1 MISSSIGRII
11 QTGLAYHCG
20 GVVRFFIVA
29 VSLLLVWPA
38 RGNAQNCVAPAL
50 AEMDRA
56 ASRADT
62 LALAQRFRENPP
74 GGERRCGELLAAVLQ
89 GLGSTPAEGE
99 WQSRQ
104 RAADLVES
112 AMRWA
117 GDEPRLY
124 LALANLMY
132 NRQAR
137 TDAVRMLDRA
147 LERRDHDPALRPR
160 EVAFAH
166 YLRGLMHA
174 DEWRSWRSY
183 GQIPAI
189 GEGQWRCGRSQGA
202 EAASFS
208 SSSSDYTW
216 LVAVNQMC
224 GDRFAENMAA
234 YFKPLADLKRDEV
247 AAMEAA
253 FARALEADSTYLLPA
268 QALLAEWVYLGDWE
282 KSREAARALQR
293 RRPDDYQTYLYLGLV
308 EHESGNDSLAA
319 VEFGRALTRMPD
331 SVLSAFEDIRMLLV
345 PGQITW
351 LESQDQYTQQMF
363 RAAFW
368 TTLDPLY
375 LTSANERK
383 LEHYARL
390 VAADLMFTSPALA
403 ERGSASFAGQIWIRY
418 GRPKH
423 MWELSEP
430 SGRVIFWDL
439 GPGPDVAFLRGAG
452 YRSYR
457 PFDEAV
463 EFANKL
469 AQSSPQIYNT
479 AGLFEPPAPLPA
491 QVVRFLDERGHH
503 ELMVNGAWPDG
514 LTAEA
519 DAGLTLLDA
528 SYQPVAQWRGNVSS
542 DSGLSRS
549 VRGMAAG
556 TYSLTVEVWDRAVR
570 RLYRLRDTVTTLPL
584 DDSTFVASDLLL
596 TGAVA
601 APDDGEAASRM
612 QLGVTPLFG
621 QTLTAGKAVGLVW
634 ETYRLTGER
643 DGRMRYHVTI
653 SVLDAGR
660 QPVSTRLLRGLGLAG
675 EPRAQARVEYDGD
688 RPLVNGRTVDWVEL
702 SGELGP
708 GQYRIVLRLVDE
720 KTGREVVRERELRV
734 VAPGT
739 D

>member
-1 MISSSIGRII
+1 MLI
-11 QTGLAYHCG
+11 
-20 GVVRFFIVA
+20 VVVG
-29 VSLLLVWPA
+29 LLLSWPA
-38 RGNAQNCVAPAL
+38 QGAAQTCVGSAL
-50 AEMDRA
+50 AEMDQA
-56 ASRADT
+56 ASRADS
-62 LALAQRFRENPP
+62 LALAARLREKPP
-74 GGERRCGELLAAVLQ
+74 GGERRCGEMLAAMLH
-89 GLGSTPAEGE
+89 GLASTPAEAE

-104 RAADLVES
+104 RASEMVES

-147 LERRDHDPALRPR
+147 LERRDHDPPLRPR
-160 EVAFAH
+160 EAAFAH

-234 YFKPLADLKRDEV
+234 YFKSLADLKRDELG
-247 AAMEAA
+247 AMEAA
-253 FARALEADSTYLLPA
+253 FVRALETDSTYVLPA
-268 QALLAEWVYLGDWE
+268 QALLAEWVYLAQWDKALE
-282 KSREAARALQR
+282 LARGLQR
-293 RRPDDYQTYLYLGLV
+293 RRPDDYRSYLYLGMVL
-308 EHESGNDSLAA
+308 HESGSDSLAA
-319 VEFGRALTRMPD
+319 MEFGRAFTRMPD
-331 SVLSAFEDIRMLLV
+331 SVLSGFEDIRALLV
-345 PGQITW
+345 PDQLAW
-351 LESQDQYTQQMF
+351 LDAQDQYTQQVF

-383 LEHYARL
+383 LEHYSRL

-403 ERGSASFAGQIWIRY
+403 EPGSASFAGQIWIRY
-418 GRPKH
+418 GRPRH
-423 MWELSEP
+423 MWELAEP
-430 SGRVIFWDL
+430 SGRVVFWDL
-439 GPGPDVAFLRGAG
+439 GPGPDVTFVRGAG

-479 AGLFEPPAPLPA
+479 GALFETPADLPS
-491 QVVRFLDERGHH
+491 QVVRFLDDRGRH
-503 ELMVNGAWPDG
+503 EVMVNSAWPEDV
-514 LTAEA
+514 TAEA
-519 DAGLTLLDA
+519 ETGLTLLDA
-528 SYQPVAQWRGNVSS
+528 SYQPVAQWRGKVSS

-549 VRGMAAG
+549 VRGIPNG
-556 TYSLTVEVWDRAVR
+556 TYSLTVEVWDRSVR
-570 RLYRLRDTVTTLPL
+570 RLYRLRDTVSMLPL
-584 DDSTFVASDLLL
+584 GDSSFVVSDLLL
-596 TGAVA
+596 TGAVS
-601 APDDGEAASRM
+601 APEDGEATSRL
-612 QLGVTPLFG
+612 QLGVTPLFD
-621 QTLTAGKAVGLVW
+621 QTLEVGQPVGLVW
-634 ETYRLTGER
+634 ESYRLRGER
-643 DGRMRYHVTI
+643 DGQMRYHVTI
-653 SVLDAGR
+653 SVLDATR

-675 EPRAQARVEYDGD
+675 EPRAQARIEYDGN
-688 RPLVNGRTVDWVEL
+688 RPLASGRAVEWVEL
-702 SGELGP
+702 TAEWRPGE
-708 GQYRIVLRLVDE
+708 YRIVLRLRDE
-720 KTGREVVRERELRV
+720 QTGHEVVRERALRV
-734 VAPGT
+734 VPAG